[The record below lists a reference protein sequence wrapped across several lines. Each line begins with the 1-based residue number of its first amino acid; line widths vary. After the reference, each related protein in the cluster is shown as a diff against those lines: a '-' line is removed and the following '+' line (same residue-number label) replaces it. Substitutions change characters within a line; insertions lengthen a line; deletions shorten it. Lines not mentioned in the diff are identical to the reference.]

1 MVAAF
6 LASSLLALGR
16 QCVGHRGCRSVG
28 KPTWNGGRVF
38 AGFCMFLTPFPSF
51 INIPPLQPPLKT
63 ASA

>member
-16 QCVGHRGCRSVG
+16 LCVGHRGCRSVG
-28 KPTWNGGRVF
+28 KPTWNGFCGFLHVF
-38 AGFCMFLTPFPSF
+38 DSISF
-51 INIPPLQPPLKT
+51 IHQHSTFATSGKKT